1 MKKKLVSLVLVGAM
15 AMSLM
20 ACGGGSSNSGS
31 EAAGK
36 TEGGSQAAG
45 DVQSSDEN
53 TLTVFAWD
61 ENFNIPALKAAE
73 KDFQEK
79 NPDFKLEIITQADS
93 KAVEQ
98 AVTLAG
104 GAGDYSTLPDIVL
117 FQDHYFQKF
126 HQDYPDAWQ
135 SANDATCDWNGL
147 GAEKLSY
154 STIDGEHY
162 GFPVDAGTAIFAY
175 RTDLLEQCGYKI
187 DDVTGITWD
196 RFIEIAKEVK
206 EKTGKYLLCMD
217 GSGNDLFYMMMQIE
231 GASQFKDGKPY
242 FVGNENLEKIFHVI
256 ATMAKEEVLY
266 LAADWSGYTDTAIQG
281 DMVAGVFNGNWIIP
295 TIEKVEA
302 NSGKWALTTAPS
314 LTGKP
319 GYASNGGSSLYI
331 TGNCKKVDLAKQFL
345 SYTFGGE
352 SAADG
357 QSTTYDEALLN
368 GGVIGTC
375 AAAAKSD
382 VYQKGRDFWNGQAIY
397 ADIVNMTQNV
407 QTVEQNDFH
416 YSAREF
422 LGTHLQKVVAG
433 EEDEKAALE
442 AAESELK
449 FEMGL

>member
-1 MKKKLVSLVLVGAM
+1 MKKKLLSLLLIGALTATLVG
-15 AMSLM
+15 
-20 ACGGGSSNSGS
+20 CGGGSSNKSTDLVDS
-31 EAAGK
+31 
-36 TEGGSQAAG
+36 
-45 DVQSSDEN
+45 DVQSSDPN

-79 NPDFKLEIITQADS
+79 NPDFKLNIITQADS

-104 GAGDYSTLPDIVL
+104 GAGDYTTLPDIVL
-117 FQDHYFQKF
+117 FQDHYFQKY
-126 HQDYPDAWQ
+126 HIDYPDAWV
-135 SANDATCDWNGL
+135 AAGDACDWSGL

-175 RTDLLEQCGYKI
+175 RTDLLAECGYELK
-187 DDVTGITWD
+187 DVTGITWD
-196 RFIEIAKEVK
+196 RFIEIGKEVK
-206 EKTGKYLLCMD
+206 AKTGKYLLCMD
-217 GSGNDLFYMMMQIE
+217 GSGNDLFYMMMQEE
-231 GASQFKDGKPY
+231 GASQFKNGEPY
-242 FVGNENLEKIFHVI
+242 FVGNENLEKIYHVI
-256 ATMAKEEVLY
+256 ATMAKEDILY
-266 LAADWSGYTDTAIQG
+266 LASDWSGYTDTAIQG

-295 TIEKVEA
+295 TIEKVSE
-302 NSGKWALTTAPS
+302 NSGKWALTTAPT
-314 LTGKP
+314 LTGKE

-331 TGNCKKVDLAKQFL
+331 TGNCRKVDLAKEFL
-345 SYTFGGE
+345 AYTFGGG

-375 AAAAKSD
+375 AAAAASD

-397 ADIVNMTQNV
+397 ADIVKMTQSV
-407 QTVEQNDFH
+407 PTVEQNDYH
-416 YSAREF
+416 YSARSV
-422 LGTHLQKVVAG
+422 LGTHLQNVISG
-433 EEDEKAALE
+433 DESEADALA
-442 AAESELK
+442 AAESELR